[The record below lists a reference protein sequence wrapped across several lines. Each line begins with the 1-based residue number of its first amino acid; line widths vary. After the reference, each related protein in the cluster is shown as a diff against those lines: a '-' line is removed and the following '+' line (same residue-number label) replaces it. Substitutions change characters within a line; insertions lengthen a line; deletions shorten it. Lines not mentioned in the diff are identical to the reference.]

1 MNTPLL
7 IKRYA
12 LLEQPREQQLAQ
24 RWQEH
29 RDRSATDA
37 LVTSHLRLA
46 AKVARRYQRDDL
58 PLADLIGEANLG
70 LVIAASHFE
79 PGRGAR
85 FSTYAL
91 WWIKAAIHDYIQGSR
106 SLVKTGTT
114 AAQRKLF
121 FGFRRAMNKFGGDR
135 TGLTQEVAEAVAR
148 ELVVPVREVI
158 EMSSRLTG
166 DVSLNAPVS
175 DDGATEWEARLV
187 DHSPNAEAIVA
198 EQDES
203 SQKAKALR
211 SALDVLTARER
222 RVFEARRLSEDPPG
236 LEELGREL
244 SISGERVRQIE
255 ALAFEKVKRAATR
268 RLRPAVSLP
277 ERWSNEKTAA
287 GDAARAARMPPSP
300 GQPTSRSTAMVMA
313 SPPPIHNAATPR
325 SRFRASSSVG
335 TAALL
340 RILARAR
347 TGERGGGRKP
357 PWAFVLPW
365 TYMSEGLVPMIRALL
380 QRTIV
385 EPAGC

>member
-1 MNTPLL
+1 MNAHSATVMSDSREMLTGGRSHALADEYASL

-12 LLEQPREQQLAQ
+12 LLEPTREQQLAR

-46 AKVARRYQRDDL
+46 AKVARRYQRYDL

-79 PGRGAR
+79 PGHGAR

-91 WWIKAAIHDYIQGSR
+91 WWIKAAIHDYILRSR
-106 SLVKTGTT
+106 SLVKIGTT

-121 FGFRRAMNKFGGDR
+121 FGFRRAMSKFGGDR

-148 ELVVPVREVI
+148 ELAVPLREVI
-158 EMSSRLTG
+158 EMSSRLAG

-175 DDGATEWEARLV
+175 DDGPTEWEAMLV
-187 DHSPNAEAIVA
+187 DHSPNAETIVA

-203 SQKAKALR
+203 AQQARVLH

-222 RVFEARRLSEDPPG
+222 RIFEARRLSANPPS

-244 SISGERVRQIE
+244 SISGERVRQLE
-255 ALAFEKVKRAATR
+255 NLGFEKVRRAATR
-268 RLRPAVSLP
+268 RFGSAVVPVREL
-277 ERWSNEKTAA
+277 A
-287 GDAARAARMPPSP
+287 G
-300 GQPTSRSTAMVMA
+300 
-313 SPPPIHNAATPR
+313 
-325 SRFRASSSVG
+325 
-335 TAALL
+335 
-340 RILARAR
+340 
-347 TGERGGGRKP
+347 
-357 PWAFVLPW
+357 
-365 TYMSEGLVPMIRALL
+365 
-380 QRTIV
+380 
-385 EPAGC
+385 